1 MCVCVLMCM
10 DSCVCVTMYMHVC
23 LHVYTYMFIYVHT
36 FVRVHSCADAC
47 THDACT
53 HDACTHVPVHVCMQI
68 HIPEIVDGVLR
79 LFVFPLCK

>member
-1 MCVCVLMCM
+1 M
-10 DSCVCVTMYMHVC
+10 CVTMYMHVC
-23 LHVYTYMFIYVHT
+23 LHVYAYMFIYVHT
-36 FVRVHSCADAC
+36 FVRVHSCADACTHDAC

>member
-1 MCVCVLMCM
+1 MCM
-10 DSCVCVTMYMHVC
+10 DSCVGVTMYMHVC
-23 LHVYTYMFIYVHT
+23 LHVYAYMFIYVHT
-36 FVRVHSCADAC
+36 FVRVHSCA
-47 THDACT
+47 DACT

>member
-1 MCVCVLMCM
+1 MCM